1 MEWWQA
7 IVLGIVEG
15 LTEFLPISSTGHITV
30 LSKFFGFTINA
41 PDVTAFT
48 AIIQIGAVI
57 AAILYFRKD
66 IVRIA
71 RAWLRGLV
79 DKTKRSEQD
88 YKFGWAILLGSL
100 PIAIVGLIFRD
111 QIETTLRSLWVVAVM
126 LIAWSGVMWLAE
138 VSATQKRA
146 EADTKWYDTLMIGLA
161 QCLALI
167 PGVSR
172 SGATISV
179 GLFRGFDRVAA
190 TRLAFFLGIPAL
202 LAAGVFQAVAQ
213 YDQIAIGVGW
223 GPTIVATIFSFIA
236 GYMAVAWLISFI
248 SKHSYKGF
256 IIYRVGL
263 GLVIMTLLMTGVVP
277 AV

>member
-1 MEWWQA
+1 MSWWQA

-15 LTEFLPISSTGHITV
+15 LTEFLPISSTGHVTV
-30 LSKFFGFTINA
+30 LSKLFGFTINS

-48 AIIQIGAVI
+48 AIIQIGAII

-71 RAWLRGLV
+71 TAWFRGLA
-79 DKTKRSEQD
+79 DKTKRSELD
-88 YKFGWAILLGSL
+88 YRFGWAVLIGSV
-100 PIAIVGLIFRD
+100 PIAVVGLLFRSH
-111 QIETTLRSLWVVAVM
+111 IETTLRSLWVVAVM
-126 LIAWSGVMWLAE
+126 LIVWSGVMWLAE
-138 VSATQKRA
+138 AKATQKRS
-146 EADTKWYDTLMIGLA
+146 EKDTKWRDTLMIGLA

-172 SGATISV
+172 SGATISI
-179 GLFRGFDRVAA
+179 GLFRGFDRVTA

-202 LAAGVFQAVAQ
+202 LAAGVFQAVVQ
-213 YDQIAIGVGW
+213 FEHITSGVGW

-236 GYMAVAWLISFI
+236 GYASVAWLISFI

-263 GLVIMTLLMTGVVP
+263 GLVIMTLLVTGTIS

>member
-1 MEWWQA
+1 MSWWQA
-7 IVLGIVEG
+7 VILGIVEG

-48 AIIQIGAVI
+48 AIIQIGAII

-71 RAWLRGLV
+71 GAWFSGLSNKAKRDSV
-79 DKTKRSEQD
+79 DYR
-88 YKFGWAILLGSL
+88 FGWAVLIGSL
-100 PIAIVGLIFRD
+100 PIAIVGLAFREH
-111 QIETTLRSLWVVAVM
+111 IETTLRSLWVVAIM
-126 LIAWSGVMWLAE
+126 LILWSGVMWLAD
-138 VSATQKRA
+138 TRA
-146 EADTKWYDTLMIGLA
+146 RQDRVEKDTKWYDTLMIGLA

-172 SGATISV
+172 SGATISI
-179 GLFRGFDRVAA
+179 GLFRGFDRVTA

-202 LAAGVFQAVAQ
+202 LAAGVFQAVTQHEHISAG
-213 YDQIAIGVGW
+213 IGW
-223 GPTIVATIFSFIA
+223 APTIIATVFSFIA
-236 GYMAVAWLISFI
+236 GYGAVAWLISFI
-248 SKHSYKGF
+248 SKHSYRGF
-256 IIYRVGL
+256 IIYRVLL
-263 GLVIMTLLMTGVVP
+263 GLAIVVLLSTGVIA

>member
-15 LTEFLPISSTGHITV
+15 LTEFLPISSTGHVTV
-30 LSKFFGFTINA
+30 LSKLFGFTINS

-48 AIIQIGAVI
+48 AIIQIGAII

-71 RAWLRGLV
+71 AAWFRGLA
-79 DKTKRSEQD
+79 DRTKRGELD
-88 YKFGWAILLGSL
+88 YKFGWAVLIGSV
-100 PIAIVGLIFRD
+100 PIAVVGLLFREH
-111 QIETTLRSLWVVAVM
+111 IETTLRSLWVVAVM
-126 LIAWSGVMWLAE
+126 LIVWSGVMWLAE
-138 VSATQKRA
+138 VKATQKRS
-146 EADTKWYDTLMIGLA
+146 EEDTKWQDTLLIGLA

-172 SGATISV
+172 SGATISI

-202 LAAGVFQAVAQ
+202 LAAGVFQAVTQ
-213 YDQIAIGVGW
+213 FEHITSGIGW

-236 GYMAVAWLISFI
+236 GYAAVAWLISFI

-256 IIYRVGL
+256 IVYRVGL
-263 GLVIMTLLMTGVVP
+263 GLVIMALLVTGVVP

>member
-15 LTEFLPISSTGHITV
+15 LTEFLPISSTGHVTV
-30 LSKFFGFTINA
+30 LSKLFGFTINS

-48 AIIQIGAVI
+48 AIIQIGAII

-71 RAWLRGLV
+71 AAWFRGLA
-79 DKTKRSEQD
+79 DRTKRGELD
-88 YKFGWAILLGSL
+88 YKFGWAVLIGSV
-100 PIAIVGLIFRD
+100 PIAVVGLLFREH
-111 QIETTLRSLWVVAVM
+111 IETTLRSLWVVAVM
-126 LIAWSGVMWLAE
+126 LIVWSGVMWLAE
-138 VSATQKRA
+138 VKATQKRS
-146 EADTKWYDTLMIGLA
+146 EKDTKWQDTLLIGLA

-172 SGATISV
+172 SGATISI

-202 LAAGVFQAVAQ
+202 LAAGVFQAVTQ
-213 YDQIAIGVGW
+213 FEHITSGIGW

-236 GYMAVAWLISFI
+236 GYAAVAWLISFI

-256 IIYRVGL
+256 IVYRVGL
-263 GLVIMTLLMTGVVP
+263 GLVIMALLVTGVVP

>member
-1 MEWWQA
+1 MEWWHA
-7 IVLGIVEG
+7 IILGIVEG

-30 LSKFFGFTINA
+30 LSKMLGYTINA

-48 AIIQIGAVI
+48 AIVQVGAII

-71 RAWLRGLV
+71 KAWFIGIA
-79 DKTKRSEQD
+79 DKSKRSDVD
-88 YKFGWAILLGSL
+88 YKFGWAVLIGSL
-100 PIAIVGLIFRD
+100 PIALIGLLFKD
-111 QIETTLRSLWVVAVM
+111 QIETTLRSLWVIAVM
-126 LIAWSGVMWLAE
+126 LIAWSGVMWY
-138 VSATQKRA
+138 
-146 EADTKWYDTLMIGLA
+146 ADTHASQKKKESGTGWRDTLAIGLA

-172 SGATISV
+172 SGATISA
-179 GLFRGFDRVAA
+179 GLLRGFDRLTA

-202 LAAGVFQAVAQ
+202 LAAAIFQAITQ
-213 YDQIAIGVGW
+213 FDSITNGVGW
-223 GPTIVATIFSFIA
+223 TATLIGIVFSFIA
-236 GYMAVAWLISFI
+236 GYGAVAWLIGFI

-256 IIYRVGL
+256 IIYRVIL
-263 GLVIMTLLMTGVVP
+263 GSVIITLLLTGLME

>member
-7 IVLGIVEG
+7 IILGIVEG
-15 LTEFLPISSTGHITV
+15 FTEFLPISSTGHVTV
-30 LSKFFGFTINA
+30 LSKLFGFTINA

-48 AIIQIGAVI
+48 AIIQIGAII

-71 RAWLRGLV
+71 RAWFAGVFNASKRGTL
-79 DKTKRSEQD
+79 D
-88 YKFGWAILLGSL
+88 YRFGWAVLIGSL
-100 PIAIVGLIFRD
+100 PIAVVGLLFHEHV
-111 QIETTLRSLWVVAVM
+111 ETTLRSLWIVAVM
-126 LIAWSGVMWLAE
+126 LIVWSGVMWLAE
-138 VSATQKRA
+138 TQASQRRREK
-146 EADTKWYDTLMIGLA
+146 DTKWHDTLLIGLA

-172 SGATISV
+172 SGATISI
-179 GLFRGFDRVAA
+179 GLFRGFDRVTA

-202 LAAGVFQAVAQ
+202 LAAGVFQAVTQ
-213 YDQIAIGVGW
+213 HEYITQGIGW
-223 GPTIVATIFSFIA
+223 GPTLIATACSFIA
-236 GYMAVAWLISFI
+236 GYAAVAWLIAFI

-256 IIYRVGL
+256 IVYRVAL
-263 GLVIMTLLMTGVVP
+263 GLVIIVLLSTGVIV

>member
-1 MEWWQA
+1 MEWWHA
-7 IVLGIVEG
+7 IILGIVEG

-30 LSKFFGFTINA
+30 LSSIMGYTINA

-48 AIIQIGAVI
+48 AIVQIGAII

-71 RAWLRGLV
+71 SAWLVGV
-79 DKTKRSEQD
+79 GDKTKRDNID
-88 YKFGWAILLGSL
+88 YRFGWAVLIGSL
-100 PIAIVGLIFRD
+100 PIAVVGLLFKD
-111 QIETTLRSLWVVAVM
+111 QIETTLRSLWVVAIM
-126 LIAWSGVMWLAE
+126 LIAWSGVMWY
-138 VSATQKRA
+138 
-146 EADTKWYDTLMIGLA
+146 ADTHAKQDKSERQTGWRDTLAIGLT

-172 SGATISV
+172 SGATISI
-179 GLFRGFDRVAA
+179 GLLRGFDRLTA

-202 LAAGVFQAVAQ
+202 LAAAIFQAVTQ
-213 YDQIAIGVGW
+213 YENISNGVGW
-223 GPTIVATIFSFIA
+223 APTLLAVLFSFIA
-236 GYMAVAWLISFI
+236 GYAAVAWLISFI

-256 IIYRVGL
+256 IIYRVIL
-263 GLVIMTLLMTGVVP
+263 GVVIIALLSTGVLS